1 MMVLSRVKKGT
12 ADIFLS
18 GVVMSP
24 FKRGVFFSSC
34 GMSVVAV
41 FRVAYCRVTCEMD
54 VSAEQLA
61 PDLIYKSTSTRVLV
75 GMV

>member
-1 MMVLSRVKKGT
+1 MMVLYRMKKGT
-12 ADIFLS
+12 SDFFLL

-24 FKRGVFFSSC
+24 FKPGGLFSSC